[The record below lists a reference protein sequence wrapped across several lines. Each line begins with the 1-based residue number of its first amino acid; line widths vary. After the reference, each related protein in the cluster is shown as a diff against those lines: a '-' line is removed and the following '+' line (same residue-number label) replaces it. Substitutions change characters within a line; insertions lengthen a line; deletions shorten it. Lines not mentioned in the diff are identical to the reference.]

1 MCFLSIPLIY
11 RALALFDN
19 AKNCA
24 TTIKF
29 IYNNLLTNTMKTKNL
44 FEQEYVAPELEVI
57 SMSVEAGFSLSMG
70 IADAEEDDFGDF

>member
-1 MCFLSIPLIY
+1 M
-11 RALALFDN
+11 FDN

-57 SMSVEAGFSLSMG
+57 SMTVERGFELSVS
-70 IADAEEDDFGDF
+70 IIDAEEDDFGDF